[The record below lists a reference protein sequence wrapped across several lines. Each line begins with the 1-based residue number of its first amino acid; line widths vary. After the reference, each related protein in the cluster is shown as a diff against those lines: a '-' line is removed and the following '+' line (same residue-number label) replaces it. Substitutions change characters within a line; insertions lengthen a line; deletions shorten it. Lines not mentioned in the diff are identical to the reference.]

1 MEDDQEDEGENFT
14 ILFAIRARAL
24 MTVQVQDLQDVTFFA
39 TERARIDRYEENYIG
54 TVPTGRFTRLTEY
67 IFA

>member
-1 MEDDQEDEGENFT
+1 
-14 ILFAIRARAL
+14 

-39 TERARIDRYEENYIG
+39 TERARIDRYEENYIR
-54 TVPTGRFTRLTEY
+54 TVPTGRFTRLAEY

>member
-1 MEDDQEDEGENFT
+1 MEGDQEDEGENFT

-39 TERARIDRYEENYIG
+39 TERARIDRYEENYIR
-54 TVPTGRFTRLTEY
+54 TVPTGRFTRLAEY

>member
-1 MEDDQEDEGENFT
+1 
-14 ILFAIRARAL
+14 